1 MATNG
6 RIHRSRAGT
15 ASVTLQFTADEAKV
29 LDAIVRKE
37 ELVKAIITSAKERLR
52 ESVHV
57 RHRGAKGG
65 RRDNGH

>member
-6 RIHRSRAGT
+6 RSDRPRAGT
-15 ASVTLQFTADEAKV
+15 ADVALQFTADEAKV

-52 ESVHV
+52 GDV
-57 RHRGAKGG
+57 RQQGARSG
-65 RRDNGH
+65 RRLHDKH